1 MWLWRGNVIRYDMKD
16 IDPLITMFCVRNWM
30 TDKEFCDYIKIA
42 PWTLR
47 NWRREWSIPV
57 SMVHKLR
64 RFIQIDFMNLTP
76 VNTNGV
82 E

>member
-1 MWLWRGNVIRYDMKD
+1 MWLGRWVVIRYDMKD
-16 IDPLITMFCVRNWM
+16 IEPLITMFCVRNWM
-30 TDKEFCDYIKIA
+30 TDKEFCKFIKIS
-42 PWTLR
+42 PVTLW

-64 RFIQIDFMNLTP
+64 RFMNIDFMSLTP